1 LTVALQNLA
10 AVIDH
15 NYFTYDRGGRCLTV
29 LRASWLWLRMVEK
42 SSQKPRPSRSKAA
55 KAAAEA
61 RAERRAKGPLWRRVV
76 RWLGRGLLGLAGFYL
91 LLILLFAFVNPPSNL
106 YMWSEGRRLGGV
118 EQASVNIEDIAP
130 VVARSVVAAE
140 DANFCL
146 HWGFDMA
153 AIRAAAAEG
162 GNRGA
167 STLTQQVVKNVFLWH
182 GRSWVRKAMEAVITP
197 VVELVWS
204 KQRIVEVYLNVA
216 EFDEGVFGVQAA
228 AQHYFGVDAADLTGV
243 QAARLAAVL
252 PDPKGRSAGKPSS
265 FVRKRAGQILS
276 GAETIAA
283 DGRAG
288 CFED

>member
-1 LTVALQNLA
+1 
-10 AVIDH
+10 
-15 NYFTYDRGGRCLTV
+15 
-29 LRASWLWLRMVEK
+29 MVEK
-42 SSQKPRPSRSKAA
+42 SSPKPRPSRSKAA

-61 RAERRAKGPLWRRVV
+61 RAEKLGRGPLWRRGL
-76 RWLGRGLLGLAGFYL
+76 RWAGRGILAVAGFYAV
-91 LLILLFAFVNPPSNL
+91 LILLFAFLNPPGNL
-106 YMWSEGRRLGGV
+106 YMWSEARRLGGV
-118 EQASVNIEDIAP
+118 SQVSVNIEDVAP
-130 VVARSVVAAE
+130 AMARSVVAAE
-140 DANFCL
+140 DSNYCL

-153 AIRAAAAEG
+153 AIRAAVEAG

-167 STLTQQVVKNVFLWH
+167 STLSQQVVKNVFLWQ

-197 VVELVWS
+197 VVELVWT
-204 KQRIVEVYLNVA
+204 KRRVLEVYLNIA

-228 AQHYFGVDAADLTGV
+228 AQHYFGVDAADLSGV

-265 FVRKRAGQILS
+265 FVRKRAGQILG

-283 DGRAG
+283 DGRAD